1 MKKLVAVL
9 FGLLVVTAGF
19 AAATQWR
26 VTSVHQRHA
35 GRYGWAYA
43 EVHVK
48 YDLQHPYTN
57 YKITHRIGRGGLTSA
72 GRSAGYISH
81 HYNIPDRDGIESVTN
96 VVDPTTDNLVEQD
109 IASAGWLCI

>member
-43 EVHVK
+43 EVGGVK
-48 YDLQHPYTN
+48 YDVQHPYTN
-57 YKITHRIGRGGLTSA
+57 YEITYRYGDGGLINKLDPYSY
-72 GRSAGYISH
+72 GVYK
-81 HYNIPDRDGIESVTN
+81 YPDNTGITVKT
-96 VVDPTTDNLVEQD
+96 VVLAPDAPPETVV
-109 IASAGWLCI
+109 ASAHWPAY